1 MALLLV
7 RLFAVWGSGASL
19 VGVILALKPANASF
33 SVGQWSFLVL
43 GIVLTV
49 GVSIAEVVAYVNSL
63 PKRLRTV
70 RKIRD
75 YMFDWIKNGGSVCVF
90 SNDLSWVNDAEMK
103 RMLGSKA
110 ARNELRICIPK
121 MIPVAEQL
129 KSEGAKVHVY
139 PMLRYV
145 PKSRFTIINLG
156 RADAQVAIGRRIGRV
171 HCVEEFAEAS
181 HPAYSMAHDLAEII
195 ERLNNSDAEVSNA
208 NPGSSS

>member
-1 MALLLV
+1 MALIKDKILVIEDEKSISYLL
-7 RLFAVWGSGASL
+7 GT
-19 VGVILALKPANASF
+19 
-33 SVGQWSFLVL
+33 
-43 GIVLTV
+43 VLTA

-110 ARNELRICIPK
+110 ARNELSICIPK

-129 KSEGAKVHVY
+129 RSEGAKVHVY
-139 PMLRYV
+139 PTLRYV

-171 HCVEEFAEAS
+171 HCIEEFAEAS
-181 HPAYSMAHDLAEII
+181 HPAYSMAHDLVEII
-195 ERLNNSDAEVSNA
+195 DRLNNNDNNPELSNA
-208 NPGSSS
+208 NPASSG